1 MVVGRDGDA
10 LDALVLW
17 FGGSWSCGFSGFLF
31 CLIRTGGFSWGVC
44 GSLGFFLSGMQ
55 GFSLFLFSWDFW
67 IFSFLFS
74 SWGLR
79 GSEPWG
85 WLWTRFPWL
94 SVHWD
99 FRYIMIW
106 HTIFFLV
113 YYGLGDGAT

>member
-31 CLIRTGGFSWGVC
+31 CLIRTRGFSWGVC

-67 IFSFLFS
+67 IFSFS
-74 SWGLR
+74 
-79 GSEPWG
+79 
-85 WLWTRFPWL
+85 
-94 SVHWD
+94 
-99 FRYIMIW
+99 
-106 HTIFFLV
+106 FLV
-113 YYGLGDGAT
+113 RGAQGF